1 MVTGGKRRQ
10 MRRVTCSPVAKRNR
24 SDQVIAFILAAA
36 LGVADFS
43 DPAPCSDEAARHIA
57 ANYSVCSWEPPP
69 PFSTNAGTSDYRGR
83 GGGAL
88 FLARPEFEWSLR
100 DREVLPL
107 DQVPMSS
114 LETEKELFGSYFAGC
129 QTPQAAA
136 VLGVDEAGR
145 RGDHALE
152 CWQFLDE
159 EEVRRSAP
167 EIED

>member
-1 MVTGGKRRQ
+1 MIG
-10 MRRVTCSPVAKRNR
+10 
-24 SDQVIAFILAAA
+24 FILAAA
-36 LGVADFS
+36 LGVADFAETS
-43 DPAPCSDEAARHIA
+43 PCSDDAARHVA

-107 DQVPMSS
+107 DDVPSS
-114 LETEKELFGSYFAGC
+114 MLEVEKDLFGSYFAGC
-129 QTPQAAA
+129 RTPAAA
-136 VLGVDEAGR
+136 IALGADEAGR
-145 RGDHALE
+145 RGDHALD

-159 EEVRRSAP
+159 EEIRRGAP
-167 EIED
+167 DGED